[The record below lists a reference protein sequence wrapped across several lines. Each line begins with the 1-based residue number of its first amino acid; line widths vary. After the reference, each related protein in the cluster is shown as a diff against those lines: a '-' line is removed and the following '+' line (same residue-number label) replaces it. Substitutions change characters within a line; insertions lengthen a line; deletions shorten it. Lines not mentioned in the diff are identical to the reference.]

1 MVSSQFS
8 ALKVVSPITM
18 VFSLDDEPPPPPHP
32 VSRTTERHRAK
43 RIEKIFFI
51 VFVPFF
57 KSMMSGSK
65 YNNM

>member
-1 MVSSQFS
+1 
-8 ALKVVSPITM
+8 M
-18 VFSLDDEPPPPPHP
+18 VFSPDDEPPPPPHP

-57 KSMMSGSK
+57 KSITICEI
-65 YNNM
+65 N